1 VQTQTP
7 ALQEVYT
14 QRTERHKTVLVV
26 DDEEM
31 ILQLTR
37 RMLERSG
44 YTVMTAADG
53 PSAVA
58 IIERNPAIADLVMLD
73 MTIPGMT
80 GDQVLWELRRLGCTA
95 PILISSGYSLG
106 GNIQDLVGSPG
117 GADGFLPK
125 PYTMQELS
133 EAVRTTLDG
142 IQAN

>member
-1 VQTQTP
+1 
-7 ALQEVYT
+7 
-14 QRTERHKTVLVV
+14 
-26 DDEEM
+26 M

-58 IIERNPAIADLVMLD
+58 IIQGNPAIADLVLLD
-73 MTIPGMT
+73 MTMPGMT
-80 GDQVLWELRRLGCTA
+80 GDQVLWELRRLDCTA
-95 PILISSGYSLG
+95 PILISSGYSVG
-106 GNIQDLVGSPG
+106 ESIQDLVGGPG

-133 EAVRTTLDG
+133 EMVRTTLDG
-142 IQAN
+142 IQTN